1 MRKLIFKMFDEK
13 EIRFSTA
20 EKLLNQLSKTE
31 KKWGKLKK

>member
-20 EKLLNQLSKTE
+20 EKLLNKLSKTF
-31 KKWGKLKK
+31 